1 MTRAHLTIAGNG
13 RLVIPAGMRAEIGL
27 PEGGRVVARVEN
39 GAVIL
44 EPFEVAMRRARS
56 LVRQYVPEGVSL
68 VDELI
73 AERHA
78 VARHE

>member
-1 MTRAHLTIAGNG
+1 MAQTHLIIAGNG

-39 GAVIL
+39 GTVIL
-44 EPFEVAMRRARS
+44 EPFEVAMRRARG
-56 LVRQYVPEGVSL
+56 LVRRYVPEGASL

>member
-1 MTRAHLTIAGNG
+1 MVQAHLTMAGNG

-44 EPFEVAMRRARS
+44 EPFEIALHRARR
-56 LVRQYVPEGVSL
+56 LVRRYVPEGVSL
-68 VDELI
+68 ADELI
-73 AERHA
+73 ADRHA
-78 VARHE
+78 AAGHE

>member
-1 MTRAHLTIAGNG
+1 MEQTHLTMATNG

-39 GAVIL
+39 GAVVL
-44 EPFEVAMRRARS
+44 EPFGIAMHRARG
-56 LVRQYVPEGVSL
+56 LVRQYVPKGAPL

-78 VARHE
+78 AAQHE